1 MTDRQA
7 HPPVTNG
14 NGNPSLARSKSLSGK
29 QPQQPVATTPTTNA
43 PPSVRRSASQ
53 RGPPPS
59 ARRPSFAAGLTPGG
73 LTPTS
78 DLYNAVPA
86 PPPHLRSDSVLAPS
100 PLATQDSAVEDSE
113 NENAPR
119 IHRPQPMA
127 ATPGQSFYGGGGFT
141 TLPEGSPVSSPYNSA
156 PASRRGSFVSHPHA
170 SGPRPP
176 VIRRRD
182 SSASGYGYPDP
193 VLANGQV
200 YVDVDPVAT
209 PSMLSRAGS
218 PTLPLM
224 TQKTASRSSSRRGS
238 VADGAVRPGF
248 GFGGGFGGFEMSMMN
263 RPSKDDEFVG
273 SIDCGTTS
281 TRFIIFDKYAKIIC
295 EHQTEYPQHY
305 PHPNWHEHEPQDLVD
320 SVTECIARAIEKLE
334 FLGYNASSVKCIG
347 ITNQRET
354 TLCWDKQTGKAL
366 CRAIVWDD
374 ARTVSMVREF
384 QKKLDEEGL
393 PAGEGEQ
400 EVTDYAQTAR
410 GVSPQS
416 SNPTFTLITN
426 TFLSSRTKSK
436 QKPSTQPPRSSPTS
450 TSNSTATP
458 LPCPTLLV
466 PKPANPAASQHP
478 KKPLRHP
485 PSHQTPA
492 SSPTPN
498 GGKRAKTRWST

>member
-1 MTDRQA
+1 MTERQA
-7 HPPVTNG
+7 HPPATNG
-14 NGNPSLARSKSLSGK
+14 NANANGNPSLARSKSLSGK
-29 QPQQPVATTPTTNA
+29 QQPVHAATPAAA

-53 RGPPPS
+53 RGPPPT
-59 ARRPSFAAGLTPGG
+59 ARRPSFAPGLTPTG

-100 PLATQDSAVEDSE
+100 PLATQDSAVEDGE
-113 NENAPR
+113 NEQNAPR
-119 IHRPQPMA
+119 ILRPQPLA

-141 TLPEGSPVSSPYNSA
+141 ALPEGSPISSPYNSA

-182 SSASGYGYPDP
+182 SSASGYGYPD
-193 VLANGQV
+193 LGAGQV

-224 TQKTASRSSSRRGS
+224 NQKTASRSSSRRGS
-238 VADGAVRPGF
+238 VADGVRPGF
-248 GFGGGFGGFEMSMMN
+248 GFGGGFGGFEMSMMSRQQKN
-263 RPSKDDEFVG
+263 EEFVG

-320 SVTECIARAIEKLE
+320 SVTECIARATEKLE
-334 FLGYNASSVKCIG
+334 FLGYSASSVKCIG

-393 PAGEGEQ
+393 PAGEGEE

-410 GVSPQS
+410 EVCSISITHFPDHSPLAAQERNPEQS
-416 SNPTFTLITN
+416 
-426 TFLSSRTKSK
+426 RRRGH
-436 QKPSTQPPRSSPTS
+436 QPPLQPRRSIPRGRL
-450 TSNSTATP
+450 A
-458 LPCPTLLV
+458 
-466 PKPANPAASQHP
+466 
-478 KKPLRHP
+478 
-485 PSHQTPA
+485 
-492 SSPTPN
+492 
-498 GGKRAKTRWST
+498 RA